1 MIEEKRL
8 KRLLQEIDSPA
19 PDTEAKRD
27 ALAAAMEAFDNA
39 QLGAQPGIGPEDE
52 NDILPEKNIKGTDEA
67 DRLKGESGQKS
78 RTDEPFTLWRR
89 IMQKRYILGGMSG
102 AVAACAV
109 LVLLGGPME
118 VYRQAFPEQTKIM
131 DDSGAAAPQKPAAA
145 TADFSTTTD
154 AISKSASRTPRIL
167 PSFEFGKKKQDKDA
181 ASTVQRAVG
190 DETSEEYKKAVEAT
204 NVKRAEIAKQVG
216 GSALPTPIGQA
227 KGRLDVSRDNNVDPL
242 QEWRRTA
249 EPRRFEAESDGAG
262 RQKEYIAADRAMPAT
277 SPPVNMPVESKMMA
291 QERVAPSVSGIVA
304 PHPHPPVVVPEP
316 QPPVV
321 MPAPDDQV
329 VVHYQEE
336 GRDRFEEFAEN
347 PAKSVKAEPV
357 STFSADVDTT
367 AYSFV
372 RRSINNGVL
381 PPKDAVRIEE
391 MINYFPYDYALP
403 ESREEPFLPNI
414 AVYDSP
420 WKAGNKIMHIGIK
433 GYDAVSETR
442 PRANLVFLLDTSGS
456 MHAQDRLPLLVNAMK
471 LLVEELQPDDTVG
484 IVTYAGRAGT
494 ALEPT
499 KVADKHKIIAALD
512 GLRSSGSTAGAA
524 GVQKA
529 YDMAEAGFDKNAV
542 NRIILGTDGDF
553 NVGISNPRELQDF
566 VERKRDSGI
575 FLSVLGFGQGNFN
588 DRLMQTLAQ
597 KGNGHAA
604 YIDTLSEARKVLVE
618 EASSTLFPI
627 AKDVKIQV
635 EFNPNMVSEYR
646 LIGYETRALAREDF
660 NNDAVDAGEIGAGH
674 TVTALY
680 EITPANAPQNR
691 ILDDLRYG
699 AAEEQA
705 ADTENVQTG
714 DEYAY
719 VKIRYKLP
727 AENTSRLLTRP
738 VTLADGKAMEA
749 LPDDM
754 RFAAAVAAFG
764 QKLRGGRYLN
774 NMGYDAIIDLAKSG
788 RGEDEFGYRAEFINL
803 VRLAQSASAMRPQ

>member
-8 KRLLQEIDSPA
+8 KQILQQVDA
-19 PDTEAKRD
+19 PEADNTAKQE

-39 QLGAQPGIGPEDE
+39 QLGIGLEE
-52 NDILPEKNIKGTDEA
+52 AHEEAAEKNIKGIDET
-67 DRLKGESGQKS
+67 DRLKGESGEKI
-78 RTDEPFTLWRR
+78 RTEEPFNIWRR
-89 IMQKRYILGGMSG
+89 IMKKRFVIGGMSG

-118 VYRQAFPEQTKIM
+118 VYRQAFPDQTAEPLAHTRIGNFTYGGGPVTPK
-131 DDSGAAAPQKPAAA
+131 KPAAA
-145 TADFSTTTD
+145 TKDFSFTTNSITKSESG
-154 AISKSASRTPRIL
+154 ISN
-167 PSFEFGKKKQDKDA
+167 FFGFGKKKQDKDTSHLAHTKIGNLTYDGGSSGGKARALAKKEQYQPRRQA
-181 ASTVQRAVG
+181 ASGEAVEQERSDRDKGAVAVG
-190 DETSEEYKKAVEAT
+190 ERME
-204 NVKRAEIAKQVG
+204 
-216 GSALPTPIGQA
+216 
-227 KGRLDVSRDNNVDPL
+227 VDQL
-242 QEWRRTA
+242 M
-249 EPRRFEAESDGAG
+249 
-262 RQKEYIAADRAMPAT
+262 AADRAMPAT
-277 SPPVNMPVESKMMA
+277 SPVPHMPGESKAMIA
-291 QERVAPSVSGIVA
+291 EERVAPGIIAPQPPIVA
-304 PHPHPPVVVPEP
+304 PEP
-316 QPPVV
+316 QPVITMPV
-321 MPAPDDQV
+321 PDDQV
-329 VVHYQEE
+329 VVHYQDE
-336 GRDRFEEFAEN
+336 GRDRFEEFPEN
-347 PAKSVKAEPV
+347 PAKSVAVEPV

-367 AYSFV
+367 AYSFA

-403 ESREEPFLPNI
+403 ESKTEPFLPNI

-456 MHAQDRLPLLVNAMK
+456 MNAPDRLPLLINAMK
-471 LLVEELQPDDTVG
+471 LLVEKLDPNDTVG

-494 ALEPT
+494 VLEPT
-499 KVADKHKIIAALD
+499 KASDKHKIINALEQ
-512 GLRSSGSTAGAA
+512 LRSSGSTAGAA
-524 GVQKA
+524 GIQKA
-529 YDMAEAGFDKNAV
+529 YAMAEDSFDKNAV

-566 VERKRDSGI
+566 VERKRDSGV
-575 FLSVLGFGQGNFN
+575 FLSILGFGQGNFN

-635 EFNPNMVSEYR
+635 EFNPNLVSEYR

-660 NNDAVDAGEIGAGH
+660 NNDAVDAGEIGSGH

-680 EITPANAPQNR
+680 EITPSSVPQNR
-691 ILDDLRYG
+691 IIDDLRYG
-699 AAEEQA
+699 EAIGDAQKAAMDVESPQSPQSAE
-705 ADTENVQTG
+705 
-714 DEYAY
+714 EYAY

-727 AENTSRLLTRP
+727 DEKTSRLLTRP
-738 VTLADGKAMEA
+738 VTLQDGKAMEA

-754 RFAAAVAAFG
+754 RFAAAVAAFA
-764 QKLRGGRYLN
+764 QKLRGGRYIN
-774 NMGYDAIIDLAKSG
+774 NMEYDAIIDLAKSG
-788 RGEDEFGYRAEFINL
+788 RGEDDFGYRAEFINL
-803 VRLAQSASAMRPQ
+803 VRLAKSAAAMRPQ

>member
-8 KRLLQEIDSPA
+8 KQILQDIDAPA
-19 PDTEAKRD
+19 PDAEARRE
-27 ALAAAMEAFDNA
+27 ALTAAMEAFDNA
-39 QLGAQPGIGPEDE
+39 QLGIGVEDMME
-52 NDILPEKNIKGTDEA
+52 EVSEKNIKGIDGT

-78 RTDEPFTLWRR
+78 RTDEPFNMWRQ
-89 IMQKRYILGGMSG
+89 IMKKRYILGGMSG

-118 VYRQAFPEQTKIM
+118 VYRQAFPGQNPSHVTHTRIYNVTYGSSPADMKKQKQAEEKADTFYKKM
-131 DDSGAAAPQKPAAA
+131 DA
-145 TADFSTTTD
+145 FN
-154 AISKSASRTPRIL
+154 
-167 PSFEFGKKKQDKDA
+167 KKQDKD
-181 ASTVQRAVG
+181 SEAVVAP
-190 DETSEEYKKAVEAT
+190 TKTILQNLSEDGSAGSGRTREL
-204 NVKRAEIAKQVG
+204 AKEEQYRPRRQAMTVG
-216 GSALPTPIGQA
+216 GSVGQISTMNSMDGPYPA
-227 KGRLDVSRDNNVDPL
+227 GGRI
-242 QEWRRTA
+242 E
-249 EPRRFEAESDGAG
+249 
-262 RQKEYIAADRAMPAT
+262 ADRAMPAT

-304 PHPHPPVVVPEP
+304 PYPHPHPPVAIPEP
-316 QPPVV
+316 QPPVI
-321 MPAPDDQV
+321 MPVPDDQV

-336 GRDRFEEFAEN
+336 GRDRFEEFPEN
-347 PAKSVKAEPV
+347 PAKAVKNEPV

-524 GVQKA
+524 GIRKA

-635 EFNPNMVSEYR
+635 EFNPNLVSEYR

-727 AENTSRLLTRP
+727 EENTSRLLTRP

>member
-39 QLGAQPGIGPEDE
+39 QLGIGVEEAHETAPQ
-52 NDILPEKNIKGTDEA
+52 KNIKGIDES
-67 DRLKGESGQKS
+67 DRLKGESGKKS
-78 RTDEPFTLWRR
+78 RADEPFNLWRQ
-89 IMQKRYILGGMSG
+89 IMKKRFVIGGMSG

-118 VYRQAFPEQTKIM
+118 VYRQAFPLAQTEIM
-131 DDSGAAAPQKPAAA
+131 DDVGSVIPKKTGTA
-145 TADFSTTTD
+145 TQDFSTTTD
-154 AISKSASRTPRIL
+154 AIEKKAKSSLGGKIASLLGT
-167 PSFEFGKKKQDKDA
+167 DKDQ
-181 ASTVQRAVG
+181 ASGHLVHT
-190 DETSEEYKKAVEAT
+190 
-204 NVKRAEIAKQVG
+204 QVG
-216 GSALPTPIGQA
+216 NLTYNGGSGKA
-227 KGRLDVSRDNNVDPL
+227 R
-242 QEWRRTA
+242 
-249 EPRRFEAESDGAG
+249 EAEKKEQYRPQRQAMTMDESVGQSRIGADKG
-262 RQKEYIAADRAMPAT
+262 AYPSGNRMEADRAMPAT

-316 QPPVV
+316 QPPIV
-321 MPAPDDQV
+321 MPVPDDQV

-347 PAKSVKAEPV
+347 PAKSVKDAPV

-524 GVQKA
+524 GIRKA

-635 EFNPNMVSEYR
+635 EFNPNLVSEYR

>member
-8 KRLLQEIDSPA
+8 KQILQQMDA
-19 PDTEAKRD
+19 PEADNTAKQE

-39 QLGAQPGIGPEDE
+39 QLGIGLEDAHE
-52 NDILPEKNIKGTDEA
+52 DAPQKNIKGIDVS
-67 DRLKGESGQKS
+67 DRLKGESGKKS
-78 RTDEPFTLWRR
+78 RTDEPLNIWRR
-89 IMQKRYILGGMSG
+89 IMNKRFVIGGMSG

-118 VYRQAFPEQTKIM
+118 VYRQAFPDQ
-131 DDSGAAAPQKPAAA
+131 SGGKLMHTQMGNVIYDWEDTAAGEKPPQKTVAEAPKQPTAA
-145 TADFSTTTD
+145 TSDFATTTD
-154 AISKSASRTPRIL
+154 AIARSESRV
-167 PSFEFGKKKQDKDA
+167 PSLFGFGKKKQDKDSEA
-181 ASTVQRAVG
+181 AVAPTKTILKNLSEGGSVSKTRELAKKEQYRPRRQAMTMEESVG
-190 DETSEEYKKAVEAT
+190 QERLDRGKGASIADGRMEADRMAVE
-204 NVKRAEIAKQVG
+204 N
-216 GSALPTPIGQA
+216 
-227 KGRLDVSRDNNVDPL
+227 
-242 QEWRRTA
+242 
-249 EPRRFEAESDGAG
+249 
-262 RQKEYIAADRAMPAT
+262 RAMPAT
-277 SPPVNMPVESKMMA
+277 SPAVNMPVESKIMA
-291 QERVAPSVSGIVA
+291 EEQERVAPGIIA
-304 PHPHPPVVVPEP
+304 P
-316 QPPVV
+316 QPPIVV
-321 MPAPDDQV
+321 PTPEPVITMPVPDDQV
-329 VVHYQEE
+329 VVHYQDE
-336 GRDRFEEFAEN
+336 GRDRFEEFPEN
-347 PAKSVKAEPV
+347 PAKAVAAEPV

-372 RRSINNGVL
+372 RRALNNGVL

-420 WKAGNKIMHIGIK
+420 WKAGNKIMHIGVK
-433 GYDAVSETR
+433 GYDTVSESR

-456 MHAQDRLPLLVNAMK
+456 MNAPDRLPLLINAMK
-471 LLVEELQPDDTVG
+471 LLVDKLDPNDTVG

-499 KVADKHKIIAALD
+499 KVSEKHKIINALEQ
-512 GLRSSGSTAGAA
+512 LRSSGSTAGAA
-524 GVQKA
+524 GIQKA
-529 YDMAEAGFDKNAV
+529 YAMAEASFDKNAV

-566 VERKRDSGI
+566 VERKRDSGV
-575 FLSVLGFGQGNFN
+575 FLSILGFGQGNFN
-588 DRLMQTLAQ
+588 DRLMQVLAQ

-635 EFNPNMVSEYR
+635 EFNPNLVSEYR

-680 EITPANAPQNR
+680 EMTPTSVPQNR
-691 ILDDLRYG
+691 IIDDLRYG
-699 AAEEQA
+699 EALGASEKAA
-705 ADTENVQTG
+705 ADTETPQSAE
-714 DEYAY
+714 EYAY

-727 AENTSRLLTRP
+727 EENTSRLLTRP
-738 VTLADGKAMEA
+738 VTLQDGKAMEA

-754 RFAAAVAAFG
+754 RFAAAVAGFA
-764 QKLRGGRYLN
+764 QKLRGGRYIN
-774 NMGYDAIIDLAKSG
+774 NMDYDAIIDLAKSG

-803 VRLAQSASAMRPQ
+803 VRLAKSASAMRPQ

>member
-8 KRLLQEIDSPA
+8 KQILQQMDA
-19 PDTEAKRD
+19 PEADNTAKQE

-39 QLGAQPGIGPEDE
+39 QLGIGLEDAHE
-52 NDILPEKNIKGTDEA
+52 DSAEKNIKGIDGY
-67 DRLKGESGQKS
+67 DRLKGESGKKS
-78 RTDEPFTLWRR
+78 RTDEPLNIWRR
-89 IMQKRYILGGMSG
+89 IMNKRFVIGGMSG

-118 VYRQAFPEQTKIM
+118 VYRQAFPDQA
-131 DDSGAAAPQKPAAA
+131 SGHLVHTQMGNV
-145 TADFSTTTD
+145 DYGDLLGS
-154 AISKSASRTPRIL
+154 
-167 PSFEFGKKKQDKDA
+167 KKKQDKDTSMIRPSA
-181 ASTVQRAVG
+181 TVQGTVG
-190 DETSEEYKKAVEAT
+190 EETPEEYRKAVEAT
-204 NVKRAEIAKQVG
+204 NIKRAEIAKQVG
-216 GSALPTPIGQA
+216 SSALPTPIGQIQGQLSISGSGGKTRELA
-227 KGRLDVSRDNNVDPL
+227 KKEQYRPRRQAMTLAESVGQERLDRGKGASIADGRM
-242 QEWRRTA
+242 
-249 EPRRFEAESDGAG
+249 EADRMAVEN
-262 RQKEYIAADRAMPAT
+262 RAMPAT
-277 SPPVNMPVESKMMA
+277 SPAVNMPVESKIMA
-291 QERVAPSVSGIVA
+291 EEQERVAPGIIA
-304 PHPHPPVVVPEP
+304 P
-316 QPPVV
+316 QPPIVV
-321 MPAPDDQV
+321 PTPEPVITMPVPDDQV
-329 VVHYQEE
+329 VVHYQDE
-336 GRDRFEEFAEN
+336 GRDRFEEFPEN
-347 PAKSVKAEPV
+347 PAKAVAAEPV
-357 STFSADVDTT
+357 STFSTDVDTT

-372 RRSINNGVL
+372 RRALNNGVL

-420 WKAGNKIMHIGIK
+420 WKAGNKIMHIGVK
-433 GYDAVSETR
+433 GYDTVSESR

-456 MHAQDRLPLLVNAMK
+456 MNAPDRLPLLINAMK
-471 LLVEELQPDDTVG
+471 LLVDKLDPNDTVG

-499 KVADKHKIIAALD
+499 KVSEKHKIINALEQ
-512 GLRSSGSTAGAA
+512 LRSSGSTAGAA
-524 GVQKA
+524 GIQKA
-529 YDMAEAGFDKNAV
+529 YAMAEASFDKNAV

-566 VERKRDSGI
+566 VERKRDSGV
-575 FLSVLGFGQGNFN
+575 FLSILGFGQGNFN
-588 DRLMQTLAQ
+588 DRLMQVLAQ

-635 EFNPNMVSEYR
+635 EFNPNLVSEYR

-680 EITPANAPQNR
+680 EITPTSVPQNR
-691 ILDDLRYG
+691 IIDDLRYG
-699 AAEEQA
+699 EALGASEKAA
-705 ADTENVQTG
+705 ADTETPQSTE
-714 DEYAY
+714 EYAY

-738 VTLADGKAMEA
+738 VTLQDGKAMEA

-754 RFAAAVAAFG
+754 RFAAAVAGFA
-764 QKLRGGRYLN
+764 QKLRGGRYIN
-774 NMGYDAIIDLAKSG
+774 NMDYDAIIDLAKSG

-803 VRLAQSASAMRPQ
+803 VRLAKSASAMRPQ